1 MPTESSNKEKN
12 MTIPYSP
19 AHTLAPLLAAL
30 VLAACAS
37 VPALDPQ
44 TLPVAPAAF
53 KQAQIH
59 NAEATPQA
67 AWWLAFADVPLADL
81 QQRAERS
88 NNSIR
93 LAAARLAQARAL
105 LRGAEANRA
114 PQLGVG
120 AGAAREALPGARPT
134 TLLSVGANLS
144 YEVDLAG
151 RLAQASSAAELD
163 ARQQEALLRDAQ
175 LLVQAELARSYFALR
190 ALDAEHALVLST
202 VAAYRG
208 TLQLTER
215 RFAAGDIPELDVAR
229 VKSELAATES
239 DAIALQRQRS
249 LLEHAIA
256 VLVGETASNFSLP
269 PAEWSAALPQV
280 PAGLPSSVLARRPD
294 VAAAQSA
301 LLAAQ
306 ARVGV
311 AQNAWWPSLTLT
323 AAGGQASPELSD
335 VFKWSARNWGIGAL
349 LSLPIFDGGRRQAG
363 VAGARAELDA
373 ALARYREQALVAFK
387 DVEDELAALHLLAEQ
402 AQAQA
407 RAVGS
412 AERVTVLS
420 ESRYRNGLVSQL
432 ELLDARRSELR
443 NRRQALQ
450 VRAAQYQ
457 ATVGLIRVLGGGWGQ
472 GTAG

>member
-1 MPTESSNKEKN
+1 MN
-12 MTIPYSP
+12 IP
-19 AHTLAPLLAAL
+19 HRLAAMLAAL
-30 VLAACAS
+30 VLAGCAS
-37 VPALDPQ
+37 VPALEPQ
-44 TLPVAPAAF
+44 ALPVAPAAF
-53 KQAQIH
+53 KQTQTSTTA
-59 NAEATPQA
+59 ATPQA
-67 AWWLAFADVPLADL
+67 AWWLAFADAPLADL

-88 NNSIR
+88 NNNIR
-93 LAAARLAQARAL
+93 LASARLAQARAV
-105 LRGAEANRA
+105 LRGVEANRA
-114 PQLGVG
+114 PQLGAGV
-120 AGAAREALPGARPT
+120 GAAREALPGARPA

-163 ARQQEALLRDAQ
+163 ARQQEALLREAQ

-202 VAAYRG
+202 VAAYRA

-215 RFAAGDIPELDVAR
+215 RFAAGDVPELDVAR
-229 VKSELAATES
+229 VRSELAATES
-239 DAIALQRQRS
+239 DALALQRQRS
-249 LLEHAIA
+249 WVAHAIA
-256 VLVGETASNFSLP
+256 VLVGESASTFSLP
-269 PAEWSAALPQV
+269 AAEWSAALPQV

-301 LLAAQ
+301 WLAAQ

-335 VFKWSARNWGIGAL
+335 VFKWSARNWGVGAL
-349 LSLPIFDGGRRQAG
+349 LSLPIFDGGRREAG
-363 VAGARAELDA
+363 VASARADLEA

-412 AERVTVLS
+412 AERVTLLS

-457 ATVGLIRVLGGGWGQ
+457 STIGLIRALGGGWGPM
-472 GTAG
+472 AG